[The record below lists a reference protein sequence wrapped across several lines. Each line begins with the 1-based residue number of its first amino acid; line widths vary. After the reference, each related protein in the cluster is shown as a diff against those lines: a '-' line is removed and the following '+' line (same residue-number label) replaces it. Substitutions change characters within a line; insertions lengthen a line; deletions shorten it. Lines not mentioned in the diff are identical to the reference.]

1 MIARLLNGK
10 EIPRYSYMLPSAS
23 MQGDLE
29 AMALY
34 AGQSVGLIHEI
45 KSIADIF
52 DEIIKDAQKV
62 LLNLKQNYL

>member
-1 MIARLLNGK
+1 
-10 EIPRYSYMLPSAS
+10 MLPSAS
-23 MQGDLE
+23 MHGNLE

-45 KSIADIF
+45 KSVADIF
-52 DEIIKDAQKV
+52 GEMIKDAQKV

>member
-1 MIARLLNGK
+1 
-10 EIPRYSYMLPSAS
+10 

-34 AGQSVGLIHEI
+34 AGQSAGLVHEI

-52 DEIIKDAQKV
+52 NEITSDALRV
-62 LLNLKQNYL
+62 LSKLKGFV